1 MKMRKLGVAGLVS
14 ALVVGLGG
22 LTASSAAA
30 VDDVQGVTGSV
41 TYANKP
47 VDGAFVYAYKA
58 NGEFASSTMTDAA
71 GKYSISL
78 PAGSYRVQ
86 VSNYLLSGPAEFL
99 ETYAGGTVRSP
110 DATLVKVA
118 SGKAVTANIKPVA
131 GATVR
136 GKVVD
141 SKNRP
146 VKGAYVSA
154 SNNTRAGFASA
165 TTDAKGN
172 YELRGLATGKVT
184 VWAGHKNANGTVT
197 ATAKQGSSKKAK
209 TVKIKS
215 AKQGTI
221 TATVKNLKVGDTIW
235 LYDTKAKYSFQIA
248 TAEKKTVKIKQKIA
262 PGTYRVVVGGT
273 NKASKAVTVRAKKT
287 AKAGTLKAP
296 SKRTKIYGTVKGSN
310 GKVLAGATVWASD
323 SYGTWFG
330 SAVSSKKGKYT
341 ITGAV
346 SGKYTVSVV
355 DNKAKNAETSK
366 SVTVKKG
373 KKAKK
378 NVKMRK
384 GYTITGTVKY
394 KSKPVAGVDVR
405 ADYGQMST
413 TSSKGKF
420 KLTGIGKG
428 KVFLSTYDPFTGGYL
443 NASKTVTVKKNAKWN
458 VSLKK

>member
-1 MKMRKLGVAGLVS
+1 MKLRKLGVVGLVS

-22 LTASSAAA
+22 LTTSSAAA
-30 VDDVQGVTGSV
+30 TDDVQGVTGTV
-41 TYANKP
+41 TYVNKP
-47 VDGAFVYAYKA
+47 VNGAPVYVYKS
-58 NGEFASSTMTDAA
+58 NGEWVDSTMTDAA

-86 VSNYLLSGPAEFL
+86 VGNYLLNGPAEFL
-99 ETYAGGTVRSP
+99 QTYVGNTVRSP
-110 DATLVKVA
+110 DAKLVKVT

-146 VKGAYVSA
+146 VKGAHVSA
-154 SNNTRAGFASA
+154 SNNTRAGYASA

-184 VWAGHKNANGTVT
+184 VWATHKNASGTVT
-197 ATAKQGSSKKAK
+197 VTAKQGSSKKAK

-323 SYGTWFG
+323 SYGTWAG
-330 SAVSSKKGKYT
+330 SATASKKGKYT

-355 DNKAKNAETSK
+355 DSKAKNAETSK